1 MDIGLVSC
9 SKSKLERAYPARDLY
24 TASPL
29 FRKARA
35 YCERHY
41 DAWYIL
47 SAKYGLVHP
56 DTVIAPYDVTLKHM
70 PRAECRAWG
79 QRVSAQLRQLGQHTF
94 YAHAGAEYLAYLKG
108 VTIVNVL
115 GGFTLGQRLRWY
127 NEQAQLEGWL
137 CP

>member
-1 MDIGLVSC
+1 MRIALVSC
-9 SKSKLERAYPARDLY
+9 TKSKLSHACPARDLY
-24 TASPL
+24 TASAL

-56 DTVIAPYDVTLKHM
+56 DTVIAPYDVTLKNM
-70 PRAECRAWG
+70 ARPERQAWG
-79 QRVSAQLRQLGQHTF
+79 RRVSAQLQQLGTHTF
-94 YAHAGAEYLAYLKG
+94 YAHAGRDYIEYLVG
-108 VTIVNVL
+108 VELFNVL
-115 GGFTLGQRLRWY
+115 DDLSLGHRLRWY
-127 NEQAQLEGWL
+127 NERAAREGWI

>member
-1 MDIGLVSC
+1 MNIGLVSC
-9 SKSKLERAYPARDLY
+9 SKSKLARPCAARDLY

-56 DTVIAPYDVTLKHM
+56 DLVIAPYDVTLKTM
-70 PRAECRAWG
+70 PQVERRAWG
-79 QRVSAQLRQLGQHTF
+79 QRVAAQIRQLGHHTF
-94 YAHAGAEYLAYLKG
+94 YAHAGEEYLAHLRG
-108 VTIVNVL
+108 ITIVKVL
-115 GGFTLGQRLRWY
+115 EGCTIGQRLRWY
-127 NEQAQLEGWL
+127 NEQAAEEGWT